1 MHGRDPGEPHRTAT
15 SLELLFDLCF
25 VIAVSQA
32 SAGLSTSVVEGHHV
46 TGVLRFA
53 VVFFAIW
60 WAWMNFTWFASAYDP
75 DDIPYRLLVL
85 VQITG
90 SLILAAGILPA
101 SRTGDLRVVIWG
113 YVVLRT
119 ALAVLWLRA
128 ARSDPPRRRTAL
140 RFATG
145 VTGCQVGWVC
155 TLLLPAPARLPAIVV
170 LIAAEVA
177 VPVWAQS
184 AGTTSWHPR
193 HIAERY
199 ELFVLIVLG
208 ESVAA
213 ASEAIRDAFGRDHAA
228 TALYLLAGGGLL
240 IVFAMWWLYFAKPA
254 HTLLATTHQGHRK
267 RFTWAY
273 GHYLVFAAAAAEGAG
288 LAAYAELIT
297 RRSVDPFLPSPASA
311 AITLPLALFLAAVW
325 VVHVRPHPH
334 GRIERFAFPVGTVG
348 VLGAAWSPAPALM
361 AGLLAAVLVVVV
373 TLAGRAQGVRR

>member
-1 MHGRDPGEPHRTAT
+1 MPGRDPGEPHRTAT

-25 VIAVSQA
+25 VIAVAQA
-32 SAGLSTSVVEGHHV
+32 SAGLSTAVVEGHYV
-46 TGVLRFA
+46 IGVLRFA

-60 WAWMNFTWFASAYDP
+60 WAWMNFTWFASAYDS
-75 DDIPYRLLVL
+75 DDVPYRLSVL
-85 VQITG
+85 IQITG
-90 SLILAAGILPA
+90 SLVLAAGIPPA
-101 SRTGDLRVVIWG
+101 SDTGDLRVVIWG

-119 ALAVLWLRA
+119 ALAVLWLRV

-140 RFATG
+140 RFVIG

-155 TLLLPAPARLPAIVV
+155 TLLLPDPARLPLIAV

-184 AGTTSWHPR
+184 AGMTPWHPR

-213 ASEAIRDAFGRDHAA
+213 ASEAVRDAFGRNHNAA
-228 TALYLLAGGGLL
+228 ALYLLAGGGLL

-288 LAAYAELIT
+288 LAVYAELIT
-297 RRSVDPFLPSPASA
+297 RRSVAPFLPSVAGV
-311 AITLPLALFLAAVW
+311 AITLPLAVFLTAVW
-325 VVHVRPHPH
+325 TVHVRPHPH
-334 GRIERFAFPVGTVG
+334 GRTERFAFPVGTVA
-348 VLGAAWSPAPALM
+348 VLGAAWTPAPALM
-361 AGLLAAVLVVVV
+361 AGLLAATLVIVV
-373 TLAGRAQGVRR
+373 TLADKAESIRR